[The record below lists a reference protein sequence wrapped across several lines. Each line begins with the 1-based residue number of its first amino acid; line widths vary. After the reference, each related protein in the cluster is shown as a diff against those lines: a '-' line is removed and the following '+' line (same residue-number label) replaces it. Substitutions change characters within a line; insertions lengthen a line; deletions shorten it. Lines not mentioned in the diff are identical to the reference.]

1 MQLRLMRRTVIPE
14 TGTLPASRD
23 ASGDFHG
30 RVTEYL
36 SENPVSPDTLCYLCG
51 NCDMIHDVFDILE
64 KQGVNSDNVFTEVY
78 F

>member
-1 MQLRLMRRTVIPE
+1 
-14 TGTLPASRD
+14 
-23 ASGDFHG
+23 
-30 RVTEYL
+30 
-36 SENPVSPDTLCYLCG
+36 LCYLCG